1 MDAPAAQDHMVR
13 QVSPFRNILLAA
25 VFIEFIANLEA
36 DGAGQFRAFHQGDY
50 LRVVGDK
57 LAEEHGELVGSGVEL
72 AGVRTVGMS

>member
-1 MDAPAAQDHMVR
+1 
-13 QVSPFRNILLAA
+13 
-25 VFIEFIANLEA
+25 LEA